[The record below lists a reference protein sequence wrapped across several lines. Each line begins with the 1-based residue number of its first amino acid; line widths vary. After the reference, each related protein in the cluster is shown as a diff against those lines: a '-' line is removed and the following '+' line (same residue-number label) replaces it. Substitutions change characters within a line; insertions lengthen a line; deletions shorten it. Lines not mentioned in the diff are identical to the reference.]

1 MWILVLILITYFDT
15 MKPFCFADGNII
27 PTQDARLHPADLAVI
42 RGYGIFDFFRTEQY
56 RPVFLEDYLDR
67 FTASAAKTFLPLP
80 YSREELRAIIS
91 ELIAKNDL
99 EQGGI
104 RMVLTGGVSENHFSP
119 ATGTLFMFGEE
130 LSFPS
135 EEKYQQGVKLLTVE
149 HVRAIADIKTTNYT
163 LPVWHSM
170 RWKQEGAED
179 VLYHWNGW
187 VSESSRSNF
196 FIVKDGV
203 IHTPDKHILLGIT
216 RKNLL
221 AVAGDVQIRPI
232 SLEEVWEADEAF
244 ISATTK
250 ILLPVTQIDDRK
262 VGSGKVG
269 KVCLDLMA
277 KFREREKAYLS
288 TK

>member
-1 MWILVLILITYFDT
+1 
-15 MKPFCFADGNII
+15 MKPFCFADWKII

-67 FTASAAKTFLPLP
+67 FIASAAKTYLPLP
-80 YSREELRAIIS
+80 YSREELRTIIS

-104 RMVLTGGVSENHFSP
+104 RMVLTGGVSENNFSP

-135 EEKYQQGVKLLTVE
+135 EEKYQHGVKLLSVE
-149 HVRAIADIKTTNYT
+149 YVRAIADIKTTNYT

-170 RWKQEGAED
+170 QWKEQGAED
-179 VLYHWNGW
+179 VLYHWDGM

-203 IHTPDKHILLGIT
+203 IHTPNQHILMGIT
-216 RKNLL
+216 RKHLL
-221 AVAGDVQIRPI
+221 AVAGEVQIRPI

-250 ILLPVTQIDDRK
+250 IILPVTQIDDRK

-269 KVCLDLMA
+269 TVCLDLMA

-288 TK
+288 S

>member
-1 MWILVLILITYFDT
+1 
-15 MKPFCFADGNII
+15 MKPFCFADGKII

-56 RPVFLEDYLDR
+56 CPVFLEDYLDR
-67 FTASAAKTFLPLP
+67 FIRSAAKTYLPLA
-80 YSREELRAIIS
+80 YSREELRAIIT
-91 ELIAKNDL
+91 ELIQKNDL

-119 ATGTLFMFGEE
+119 AKGTLFMFGEE

-135 EEKYQQGVKLLTVE
+135 EEKYQNGVKLLSVE
-149 HVRAIADIKTTNYT
+149 HVRSIADIKTTNYT

-170 RWKQEGAED
+170 QWKEQGAED
-179 VLYHWNGW
+179 VLYHWAGL

-196 FIVKDGV
+196 YIVKDG
-203 IHTPDKHILLGIT
+203 IISTPDKHILMGIT
-216 RKNLL
+216 RKHLL
-221 AVAGDVQIRPI
+221 DVAGDVQVRPI
-232 SLEEVWEADEAF
+232 SLEEVWDADEAF

-269 KVCLDLMA
+269 KISLDLLE
-277 KFREREKAYLS
+277 KFRDREKAYLQGN
-288 TK
+288 K

>member
-1 MWILVLILITYFDT
+1 

-56 RPVFLEDYLDR
+56 QPVFLEDYLDR

-80 YSREELRAIIS
+80 YSREELRAIIT

-99 EQGGI
+99 KQGGI

-163 LPVWHSM
+163 LPVWHSI
-170 RWKQEGAED
+170 RWKEQGAED
-179 VLYHWNGW
+179 VLYHWDGW

-203 IHTPDKHILLGIT
+203 IHTPDKHILMGIT

-262 VGSGKVG
+262 VGAGKVG

-288 TK
+288 S